1 MANKNVVIKGY
12 IYAGYGEHSKEF
24 MFTFLESNEDKI
36 SKAFTKAGYIPIAPY
51 SIEIE
56 MPENID
62 LHNGH
67 LLSLQNKRKLI
78 LAHSQGELNEID
90 AKIQEFMAIENK
102 SWYNTLNAG

>member
-1 MANKNVVIKGY
+1 MIHTNKNITIKGY
-12 IYAGYGEHSKEF
+12 IYASYGEYCKGFKFNFYEG
-24 MFTFLESNEDKI
+24 NEHEI
-36 SKAFTKAGYIPIAPY
+36 SKGFSEAGFIPIAPY

-56 MPENID
+56 MPDDID

-102 SWYNTLNAG
+102 S